1 MGRQHRHGFFF
12 SLLGSVNP
20 RAGGCLD
27 HRRDRYRQCGGVCH
41 PRRQFKR
48 LDFVFCSR
56 WARSVF
62 VGSVFDFEG
71 IEEEKGAVKTI
82 RLVGLVLLYDK
93 DCTGLD
99 WICLDDVGNGM
110 YDEPPIIGMIAETD
124 FFSLHRRI
132 GRLAESGK

>member
-1 MGRQHRHGFFF
+1 
-12 SLLGSVNP
+12 
-20 RAGGCLD
+20 
-27 HRRDRYRQCGGVCH
+27 
-41 PRRQFKR
+41 
-48 LDFVFCSR
+48 
-56 WARSVF
+56 
-62 VGSVFDFEG
+62 
-71 IEEEKGAVKTI
+71 
-82 RLVGLVLLYDK
+82 LVGLVLLYDK